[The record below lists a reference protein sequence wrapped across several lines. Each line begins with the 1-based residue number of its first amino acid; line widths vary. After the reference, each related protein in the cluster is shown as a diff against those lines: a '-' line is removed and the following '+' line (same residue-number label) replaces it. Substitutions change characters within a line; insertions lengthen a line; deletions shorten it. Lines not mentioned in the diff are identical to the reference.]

1 MKKTKKLLAVLLAV
15 ITVLSLAACGSKKAE
30 ETEKATT
37 KAAKTEAETKTAGT
51 EAAATDDEIP
61 EFEGKIGLMVGTVA
75 ISEEEYRTA
84 QAWQQK
90 LGEDKVVIQN
100 YPDNFMSEEETTI
113 SNLVSLV
120 SDPEVK
126 AVVFNQGIPGAAA
139 AIAKAKEIRPDVLYI
154 VGGPN
159 EDPDVIT
166 AAADLVIDSDDYL
179 AGEQVAERA
188 KEMGA
193 ETIVYY
199 SFPRHQGY
207 QKVAYGKAQLKETA
221 ESLGIQ
227 FVSVDI
233 PDPQSDAGTAGTQQF
248 VIEDV
253 PKELEKYGPNTAFF
267 DTNTMAT
274 PAVIKALYDAGEGI
288 YMNPSQSSPFN
299 GYPEAL
305 NISVGEDKT
314 NDYEW
319 VIEQIQAKL
328 AETDDN
334 GRFSTRTISRT
345 IMTID
350 TGVEYSIAY
359 LQGETNGE
367 KVDVD
372 VLEAAFNKA
381 IGNAENVSFR
391 TYDVDG
397 EVYDN
402 FILVLSP
409 WTLL

>member
-1 MKKTKKLLAVLLAV
+1 
-15 ITVLSLAACGSKKAE
+15 
-30 ETEKATT
+30 
-37 KAAKTEAETKTAGT
+37 
-51 EAAATDDEIP
+51 
-61 EFEGKIGLMVGTVA
+61 
-75 ISEEEYRTA
+75 
-84 QAWQQK
+84 
-90 LGEDKVVIQN
+90 
-100 YPDNFMSEEETTI
+100 
-113 SNLVSLV
+113 
-120 SDPEVK
+120 
-126 AVVFNQGIPGAAA
+126 
-139 AIAKAKEIRPDVLYI
+139 
-154 VGGPN
+154 
-159 EDPDVIT
+159 
-166 AAADLVIDSDDYL
+166 
-179 AGEQVAERA
+179 
-188 KEMGA
+188 
-193 ETIVYY
+193 
-199 SFPRHQGY
+199 
-207 QKVAYGKAQLKETA
+207 
-221 ESLGIQ
+221 
-227 FVSVDI
+227 
-233 PDPQSDAGTAGTQQF
+233 
-248 VIEDV
+248 
-253 PKELEKYGPNTAFF
+253 
-267 DTNTMAT
+267 MAT

-334 GRFSTRTISRT
+334 GRFSTRTIPRT

-350 TGVEYSIAY
+350 TGVEYAIAY

-372 VLEAAFNKA
+372 VLESAFNKA